1 MADAR
6 LLRTSLEITAEGP
19 DGPFVFTASGKAVQF
34 AGFLRAYV
42 EGSDDPAAELG
53 DQETVLPK
61 LNVGDQVTAD
71 GPLVARVA
79 RRTRVTRRSPRRA
92 TPMRRS

>member
-6 LLRTSLEITAEGP
+6 LLHDARDHRRRARRP
-19 DGPFVFTASGKAVQF
+19 AVFTASGKAIQF

-53 DQETVLPK
+53 DQETILRGSAWATWSP
-61 LNVGDQVTAD
+61 
-71 GPLVARVA
+71 PMARWPSPRSSRWA
-79 RRTRVTRRSPRRA
+79 TRRSRPRA
-92 TPMRRS
+92 IPTRRS